1 MGETSIVQKAD
12 LWDNTSEQIHST
24 CKSIDSILFE
34 QIHHHHLQYSIAQL
48 LLFLTY
54 VLCFILHLPYPGL
67 LTLLP
72 CFIYLFTLI
81 SDAPFLKWHCISLDI
96 NLSHVAR
103 HLAQYTSQKWFYAYF
118 SHFFLTTVYFLALF
132 RFTMPWHVRIS
143 FQGLATS
150 IASPFVLWFFI
161 AVDVMKLDLVLWHP
175 VSRFLESKFFS
186 WQFQLC
192 MMLHVFKPHK
202 QISTRNKNTH
212 RQFVGSLSCWPNTV
226 ALQVLLL

>member
-34 QIHHHHLQYSIAQL
+34 QIHHHHLQYSTTTSFSHL
-48 LLFLTY
+48 RSLFHSTSTLSR
-54 VLCFILHLPYPGL
+54 FIDTLALFHLSFYFDFWCSFFEMAL
-67 LTLLP
+67 YFACRET
-72 CFIYLFTLI
+72 FSSIYI
-81 SDAPFLKWHCISLDI
+81 P
-96 NLSHVAR
+96 
-103 HLAQYTSQKWFYAYF
+103 KWFYAYF
-118 SHFFLTTVYFLALF
+118 SHFFLTTVYFLVLF

-202 QISTRNKNTH
+202 QISTRNQNTY
-212 RQFVGSLSCWPNTV
+212 RQFVASLSCWPNTV

>member
-103 HLAQYTSQKWFYAYF
+103 HLAQYTSQNG
-118 SHFFLTTVYFLALF
+118 
-132 RFTMPWHVRIS
+132 FTHILVIS
-143 FQGLATS
+143 FWLQYIFLHFS
-150 IASPFVLWFFI
+150 DLQCPDMFEFPFKVLPHLSQVHSCF
-161 AVDVMKLDLVLWHP
+161 DSLL
-175 VSRFLESKFFS
+175 
-186 WQFQLC
+186 QL
-192 MMLHVFKPHK
+192 
-202 QISTRNKNTH
+202 T
-212 RQFVGSLSCWPNTV
+212 
-226 ALQVLLL
+226 